1 MPYNIDEK
9 RGDIIFQV
17 DGDKIILKIKDGILG
32 GGSGGSGNVDIIK
45 EFDLSDPT
53 DFNVYSALR
62 SRSEFISKNEPDEVK
77 GLITFWAGIN
87 VHGKSTLE
95 DVSVSNLE
103 VLETFEIGKFI
114 DSMLHGMGAGID
126 KHGKAQFESVEI
138 RSYLKVLELIYNRIN
153 ALEGDYTFTES
164 GTIDSIEKIDDT
176 TYILTLRK
184 RWEND
189 FTAFKIH
196 NILYGI
202 FNGGTSFFT
211 SWMRVIAKDTMAN
224 TITVVLYADSEVPAQ
239 RNFAPCKGMNITR
252 RGDAIAMEEHNKQ
265 QKR

>member
-103 VLETFEIGKFI
+103 VGETAEFGKFI
-114 DSMLHGMGAGID
+114 DSLMHGMGGRID
-126 KHGKAQFESVEI
+126 KHGKAQLESVEI
-138 RSYLKVLELIYNRIN
+138 RSYLKVLEVIYNRIN
-153 ALEGDYTFTES
+153 ALEGDYTFTDS
-164 GTIDSIEKIDDT
+164 GTIDAIDQVDAT
-176 TYILTLRK
+176 TYNLTIRK

-189 FTAFKIH
+189 FTAFTEH
-196 NILYGI
+196 DILYGI
-202 FNGGTSFFT
+202 YNGGTSFFT
-211 SWMRVIAKDTMAN
+211 SWMRVLTKDTMAN
-224 TITVVLYADSEVPAQ
+224 IITVVLYADSEVPAQ
-239 RNFAPCKGMNITR
+239 RNFADRKSVV
-252 RGDAIAMEEHNKQ
+252 
-265 QKR
+265 